1 MSEHLRALALAAM
14 ATESSPNY
22 HEHERA
28 FEYAAT
34 PAAILALLDELADHE
49 RAYAL
54 LFKENAEL
62 RKDTERYRW
71 LRFHYLRVFACD
83 ATGGVAFDRECEDI
97 ELNSETDG
105 AALDAA
111 IDSAAKGESNE

>member
-1 MSEHLRALALAAM
+1 MSEHLRALALAAV

-34 PAAILALLDELADHE
+34 PAAILALLDELEDSHK
-49 RAYAL
+49 AYAL

-62 RKDTERYRW
+62 RKDADRYLW
-71 LRFHYLRVFACD
+71 LRNEAQWL
-83 ATGGVAFDRECEDI
+83 FDVPQAIIWKQEGHPQEICAED
-97 ELNSETDG
+97 ELDE
-105 AALDAA
+105 AIDAA
-111 IDSAAKGESNE
+111 IDSAAKGESNA